1 VKTVTLTEFNIQH
14 LKLTDQFEPTLAH
27 DEVLVRL
34 EAASLN
40 YVDLL
45 IVKGLLNPNI
55 SLPYTPVCDGAGV
68 VEQVGEGVETFKPGD
83 KVVSLFIPQWR
94 SGQPTPEAVDASTR
108 PGLGGVAGHLSEY
121 KVFKSYELLKAPKN
135 LSSLESSTLPIAA
148 LTAWNA
154 LRYGNIKSGN
164 TVLLHG
170 TGGVS
175 MFALQFA
182 KAAGASV
189 VMTSSSDSKLERVKQ
204 MGANLTINYKT
215 TPEWGKTV
223 LEFTEG
229 RGVDSVVE
237 VVGGDNLQK
246 SLDVLKLGGHI
257 SMMGLL
263 TGFETKLNAGALLTK
278 QAGIQGM
285 EVGNA
290 ADQVAMHRAIEQLDL
305 RPVVDKVF
313 TLQETQEGFKTL
325 EAGAFFG
332 KIVIKLN

>member
-1 VKTVTLTEFNIQH
+1 MKAISLTQFDIQH
-14 LKLTDQFEPTLAH
+14 LQLTDSFEPKLSH

-45 IVKGLLNPNI
+45 IIKGLLNPNI

-68 VEQVGEGVETFKPGD
+68 VEQVGESVKNFKPGD

-94 SGQPTPEAVDASTR
+94 SGQPTPETVAASTR
-108 PGLGGVAGHLSEY
+108 PGLGSVAGHLSDY
-121 KVFKSYELLKAPKN
+121 KVFKSQELLKTPKN
-135 LSSLESSTLPIAA
+135 LSSLEASTLPIAA

-154 LRYGNIKSGN
+154 LRYANIKSGD

-175 MFALQFA
+175 VFALQFA

-189 VMTSSSDSKLERVKQ
+189 VMTSSSNNKLERVKQ
-204 MGANLTINYKT
+204 MGADLTINYKT
-215 TPEWGKTV
+215 TPDWGKKV

-278 QAGIQGM
+278 QARIQGM

-290 ADQVAMHRAIEQLDL
+290 TDQMAMHRAIEHLNL
-305 RPVVDKVF
+305 HPVVDKVF
-313 TLQETQEGFKTL
+313 TLQETQEAFRTL
-325 EAGAFFG
+325 ESGAFFG